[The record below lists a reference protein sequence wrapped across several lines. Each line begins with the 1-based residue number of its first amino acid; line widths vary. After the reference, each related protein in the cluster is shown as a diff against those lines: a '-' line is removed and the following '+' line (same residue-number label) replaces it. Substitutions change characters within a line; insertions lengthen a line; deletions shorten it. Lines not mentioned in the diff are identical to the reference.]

1 MVMRLGRGGVLEPG
15 SVPRMEVF
23 TPKQADLNPP
33 KKIARIQELM
43 KTRHPKIAVIR
54 GEGIGDVIMTTP
66 TLRALKELFKGNVS
80 ITYATN
86 TQYAGGALVKILKGN
101 PDVDNIIDRE
111 NIDETEYD
119 TVISLHCPA
128 IAYEKFGNP
137 PINRIDLFAR
147 HVGLTPLA
155 DPVPHIYLTDKE
167 INDAGEFLFRT
178 GLHGKKFMVVQIFG
192 SSAARS
198 LDQAKVKNA
207 LRRLYDEHQI
217 RSLITTHSTDAM
229 TEIQWNE
236 IPGSVVVRDKD
247 CREISA
253 IMCHADLVLCPDSA
267 HLHMAGALGVPTVAL
282 FGPTDPR
289 ARVNYYPNAVAIWE
303 GEKLGGHPHWYERC
317 PYGGLCWKLI
327 TEDAIVDSCVNHINS
342 TKKVDLYS
350 ITKNVRRSIIRTDTV

>member
-1 MVMRLGRGGVLEPG
+1 
-15 SVPRMEVF
+15 MEAF
-23 TPKQADLNPP
+23 SPKTADLNPP
-33 KKIARIQELM
+33 KKIARIRELL
-43 KTRHPKIAVIR
+43 KTREPRIAVIR

-66 TLRALKELFKGNVS
+66 TIRALKELFDGRVR

-86 TQYAGGALVKILKGN
+86 TQYAEGALVKILRGN
-101 PDVDNIIDRE
+101 PYIDNIIDRDKL
-111 NIDETEYD
+111 DESDYD

-155 DPVPHIYLTDKE
+155 NPVPSLYLTPTE
-167 INDAGEFLFRT
+167 INTAGEFIHRL
-178 GLHGKKFMVVQIFG
+178 GLYGKKLMCVQIFG
-192 SSAARS
+192 SSQARS
-198 LDQAKVKNA
+198 LDQMKVKNA
-207 LRRLYDEHQI
+207 MVSLYNDHQV
-217 RSLITTHSTDAM
+217 RSLIFTHSSDKMTDIM
-229 TEIQWNE
+229 WNE

-267 HLHMAGALGVPTVAL
+267 LLHMAGALGVPTVAL

-289 ARVNYYPNAVAIWE
+289 ARVNYYANAVAIWE

-327 TEDAIVDSCVNHINS
+327 TEEAIVESCVTHIAAS
-342 TKKVDLYS
+342 KKVNLDDVVKHVRYS
-350 ITKNVRRSIIRTDTV
+350 VIKTDVV